1 VFKHQLANL
10 ITPKESRT
18 LIKGED
24 KIKMRKAPEA
34 RREVDSK
41 VSEERVRSM
50 HKKDKNNKSEKHGR
64 YIKEI
69 EGEPKEAALDTCGDQ
84 KDDPKN
90 SLLLKK

>member
-1 VFKHQLANL
+1 
-10 ITPKESRT
+10 
-18 LIKGED
+18 
-24 KIKMRKAPEA
+24 MRKAPEA

-69 EGEPKEAALDTCGDQ
+69 EGEPKEAALDTFGDQ

-90 SLLLKK
+90 SLLLKKLPGKPAPVLVLEMVGPLD